1 MLVSNVDHSGT
12 KLDADGQVMH
22 RLEAL
27 IRELKEQTG
36 FANTYGNE
44 PHFLQSHPTSVSNNN
59 VLEEVRI

>member
-1 MLVSNVDHSGT
+1 MLVSNVDHSGS

-22 RLEAL
+22 GLETL
-27 IRELKEQTG
+27 IRELKEQAG

-44 PHFLQSHPTSVSNNN
+44 LPFPHSHPTSVSNNN